1 MVRCWSMTEEDSM
14 RGVLVR
20 AKRKESKKERRKEKR
35 ENIFEKKISSSL
47 LLSLLVFWKDQNERP
62 PPLFFCKKKKEKKS
76 HSKPRK
82 KKEKNH
88 NKIYSSRASRNVK
101 AASSAEKKTPTRRI
115 HKARSSSVLM
125 IGFYIAPL
133 RDFYCADRTRI
144 FSLFVFEGR
153 EENLSSRALS
163 LSLVWKPPAKTR
175 GKEKK
180 WKWEKN
186 SSKKNIIKNVAAR
199 ALRKTSVLSFRV
211 HHARDIFVMNRWR
224 SSVFF
229 IWTRMYLYITVYPPL
244 LFCLCFFS
252 SSSSCFFGTLARGG
266 FCLFDQKK
274 RKKEKSFFLRFSS
287 FLSFLV
293 LSGALKET
301 KKESSLFF
309 LLLSDANKQ
318 TNANA
323 SLRLKSTTGGRVQK
337 DDARLKKVLFLFCC
351 VVLCLFLIRML
362 FRFERRERKGNHQK
376 SQKGKKK
383 FSRSK
388 KFGFL
393 FFFFLF
399 QKRAAKERRRGYKI
413 NSGSCRKLLSHS
425 IIIIGQFKFQLAS

>member
-20 AKRKESKKERRKEKR
+20 AKRKESKKERRRKEKR
-35 ENIFEKKISSSL
+35 KKFSFFFFFLFSF
-47 LLSLLVFWKDQNERP
+47 FWKDQNERP
-62 PPLFFCKKKKEKKS
+62 PLFFLQEEKRKKESS
-76 HSKPRK
+76 HSSKP
-82 KKEKNH
+82 KKEERKENH
-88 NKIYSSRASRNVK
+88 NKIYSSRASRNVE

-125 IGFYIAPL
+125 IGFYIARL

-144 FSLFVFEGR
+144 FSLFVVFEGR
-153 EENLSSRALS
+153 EENLSSRSFSCL
-163 LSLVWKPPAKTR
+163 KTTQQKR
-175 GKEKK
+175 EEKRRNENEKK
-180 WKWEKN
+180 LI
-186 SSKKNIIKNVAAR
+186 KKNIIKNVAAR

-252 SSSSCFFGTLARGG
+252 SSSSSCFFGTLAKEV
-266 FCLFDQKK
+266 FAFSIKK
-274 RKKEKSFFLRFSS
+274 RERKRSFFLRFSS
-287 FLSFLV
+287 LSFLV
-293 LSGALKET
+293 LSGAFERD
-301 KKESSLFF
+301 KKKRALFF
-309 LLLSDANKQ
+309 LLLSDANKR

-351 VVLCLFLIRML
+351 VVLCSCFWSGCCFVSRGEREKGTTKKAQKRKEKILSSVQKIRVPLLLLLFSVP
-362 FRFERRERKGNHQK
+362 KT
-376 SQKGKKK
+376 
-383 FSRSK
+383 
-388 KFGFL
+388 
-393 FFFFLF
+393 
-399 QKRAAKERRRGYKI
+399 RAAKERRGLQ
-413 NSGSCRKLLSHS
+413 N
-425 IIIIGQFKFQLAS
+425 KFWIVSKTFIAQL

>member
-20 AKRKESKKERRKEKR
+20 AKRKESKKERRRKEKR
-35 ENIFEKKISSSL
+35 KKFSFFFFFLFSF
-47 LLSLLVFWKDQNERP
+47 FWKDQNERP
-62 PPLFFCKKKKEKKS
+62 PLFFLQEEKRKKESS
-76 HSKPRK
+76 HSSKP
-82 KKEKNH
+82 KKEERKENH
-88 NKIYSSRASRNVK
+88 NKIYSSRASRNVE

-125 IGFYIAPL
+125 IGFYIARL

-144 FSLFVFEGR
+144 FSLFVVFEGR

-163 LSLVWKPPAKTR
+163 LSLVCMKTTQQKR
-175 GKEKK
+175 EEKRRNENEKK
-180 WKWEKN
+180 LI
-186 SSKKNIIKNVAAR
+186 KKNIIKNVAAR

-252 SSSSCFFGTLARGG
+252 SSSSSCFFGTLAKEV
-266 FCLFDQKK
+266 FAFSIKK
-274 RKKEKSFFLRFSS
+274 RERKRSFFLRFSS
-287 FLSFLV
+287 LSFLV
-293 LSGALKET
+293 LSGAFERD
-301 KKESSLFF
+301 KKKRALFF

-337 DDARLKKVLFLFCC
+337 DDARLKNVLFLFCC
-351 VVLCLFLIRML
+351 VVLCSCFWSGCCFVSRG
-362 FRFERRERKGNHQK
+362 EREKGTT
-376 SQKGKKK
+376 KKA
-383 FSRSK
+383 
-388 KFGFL
+388 
-393 FFFFLF
+393 
-399 QKRAAKERRRGYKI
+399 QKRKEKI
-413 NSGSCRKLLSHS
+413 LSSVQKIRVPLLLLLFSVPKTS
-425 IIIIGQFKFQLAS
+425 RQRTKGVTK

>member
-20 AKRKESKKERRKEKR
+20 AKRKESKKERRRKEKR
-35 ENIFEKKISSSL
+35 KKFSFFFFFLFSF
-47 LLSLLVFWKDQNERP
+47 FWKDQNERP
-62 PPLFFCKKKKEKKS
+62 PLWFLQEEKRKKESS
-76 HSKPRK
+76 HSSKP
-82 KKEKNH
+82 KKEERKENH
-88 NKIYSSRASRNVK
+88 NKIYSSRASRNVE

-125 IGFYIAPL
+125 IGFYIARL

-144 FSLFVFEGR
+144 FSLFVVFEGR
-153 EENLSSRALS
+153 EENLSSRSFSCL
-163 LSLVWKPPAKTR
+163 KTTQQKR
-175 GKEKK
+175 EEKRRNENEKK
-180 WKWEKN
+180 LI
-186 SSKKNIIKNVAAR
+186 KKNIIKNVAAR

-252 SSSSCFFGTLARGG
+252 SSSSSCFFGTLAKEV
-266 FCLFDQKK
+266 FAFSIKK
-274 RKKEKSFFLRFSS
+274 RERKRSFFLRFSS
-287 FLSFLV
+287 LSFLV
-293 LSGALKET
+293 LSGAFERD
-301 KKESSLFF
+301 KKKRALFF
-309 LLLSDANKQ
+309 LLLSDANKR

-351 VVLCLFLIRML
+351 VVLCSCFWSGCCFVSRGEREKGTTKKAQKRKEKILSSVQKIRVPLLLLLFSVP
-362 FRFERRERKGNHQK
+362 KT
-376 SQKGKKK
+376 
-383 FSRSK
+383 
-388 KFGFL
+388 
-393 FFFFLF
+393 
-399 QKRAAKERRRGYKI
+399 RAAKERRGLQ
-413 NSGSCRKLLSHS
+413 N
-425 IIIIGQFKFQLAS
+425 KFWIVSKTFIAQL